1 MMSHQEWLRRIVTT
15 ANQIASRDFQEEA
28 WFPGGKVRSSP
39 EEEYLTLIEDLTFD
53 LFYEKYGNG
62 FTEQQVERWS
72 DLRQRLEKYYDRL
85 PKNPDPRKVLDDP
98 EWEAVRQSARR
109 FVEVFSKPDDN
120 ARELLK

>member
-1 MMSHQEWLRRIVTT
+1 
-15 ANQIASRDFQEEA
+15 
-28 WFPGGKVRSSP
+28 
-39 EEEYLTLIEDLTFD
+39 LIEDLTFD